1 MVKNNKGITLII
13 VIMTVILLTILMA
26 LVITSSIDTYYSSK
40 FVSFETNIK
49 LIQKKVDMAL
59 EERIDYETLG
69 QPLNDEQKAKL
80 AEIIANDNNNMISTE
95 DPTAETLRYF
105 SSNDIKEDFELS
117 DIRGEFVINF
127 ANREVISLEGAEKDN
142 VMYYT
147 I

>member
-1 MVKNNKGITLII
+1 MKNNKGITLII
-13 VIMTVILLTILMA
+13 VIMTVILLTILMG
-26 LVITSSIDTYYSSK
+26 LIITSSIDTYYRSK
-40 FVSFETNIK
+40 FVNFETNIK

-69 QPLNDEQKAKL
+69 QALNDEQKAKL

-95 DPTAETLRYF
+95 DPLAETLRYF

-127 ANREVISLEGAEKDN
+127 ANREVISLDGAEKND

>member
-1 MVKNNKGITLII
+1 MKNNKGITLII

-127 ANREVISLEGAEKDN
+127 ANREVISLDGAEKDN

>member
-1 MVKNNKGITLII
+1 MKNNNGITLII
-13 VIMTVILLTILMA
+13 VIMTVILLTILMG
-26 LVITSSIDTYYSSK
+26 LIITSSIDTYYSSK

-69 QPLNDEQKAKL
+69 QALNDEQKAKL

>member
-1 MVKNNKGITLII
+1 MKSNKGITLII
-13 VIMTVILLTILMA
+13 VIMTVVLLTILMG
-26 LVITSSIDTYYSSK
+26 LVITSSIDTYNKSK
-40 FVSFETNIK
+40 FLSFETNMK

-69 QPLNDEQKAKL
+69 QPLNDEQRSRL
-80 AEIIANDNNNMISTE
+80 ATIIANDNNNMISTE
-95 DPTAETLRYF
+95 DPSAETLRYF
-105 SSNDIKEDFELS
+105 SSNDINEDFELS

-127 ANREVISLEGAEKDN
+127 AIREVISLDGAEKNN

>member
-1 MVKNNKGITLII
+1 MKNNNGITLII
-13 VIMTVILLTILMA
+13 VIMTVILLTILMG
-26 LVITSSIDTYYSSK
+26 LIITSSIDTYYSSK

-117 DIRGEFVINF
+117 DIRGDFVINF
-127 ANREVISLEGAEKDN
+127 ANREVISLDGAEKDN

>member
-1 MVKNNKGITLII
+1 MKNNKGITLII
-13 VIMTVILLTILMA
+13 VIMTVILLTILMG
-26 LVITSSIDTYYSSK
+26 LIITSSIDTYYSSK

-117 DIRGEFVINF
+117 DIRGDFVINF
-127 ANREVISLEGAEKDN
+127 ANREVISLDGAEKDN

>member
-1 MVKNNKGITLII
+1 MG
-13 VIMTVILLTILMA
+13 
-26 LVITSSIDTYYSSK
+26 LVITSSIDTYNKSK
-40 FVSFETNIK
+40 FLSFETNMK

-69 QPLNDEQKAKL
+69 QPLNDEQRSRL
-80 AEIIANDNNNMISTE
+80 ATIIANDNNNMISTE
-95 DPTAETLRYF
+95 DPSAETLRYF
-105 SSNDIKEDFELS
+105 SSNDINEDFELS

-127 ANREVISLEGAEKDN
+127 ANREVISLDGAEKNN

>member
-1 MVKNNKGITLII
+1 MKNNKGITLII
-13 VIMTVILLTILMA
+13 VIMTVILLTILMG
-26 LVITSSIDTYYSSK
+26 LIITSSIDTYYSSK

>member
-1 MVKNNKGITLII
+1 MKSNKGITLII
-13 VIMTVILLTILMA
+13 VIMTVVLLTILMGLA
-26 LVITSSIDTYYSSK
+26 ITSSIDTYNKSK
-40 FVSFETNIK
+40 FLSFETNMK

-69 QPLNDEQKAKL
+69 QPLNDEQRSRL
-80 AEIIANDNNNMISTE
+80 ATIIANDNNNMISTE
-95 DPTAETLRYF
+95 DPSAETLRYF
-105 SSNDIKEDFELS
+105 SSNDINEDFELS

-127 ANREVISLEGAEKDN
+127 ANREVISLDGAEKNN

>member
-1 MVKNNKGITLII
+1 MKNNKGITLII

-105 SSNDIKEDFELS
+105 SSNDTNS
-117 DIRGEFVINF
+117 
-127 ANREVISLEGAEKDN
+127 EKTP
-142 VMYYT
+142 M
-147 I
+147 

>member
-1 MVKNNKGITLII
+1 MKSNKGITLII
-13 VIMTVILLTILMA
+13 VIMTVVLLTILMG
-26 LVITSSIDTYYSSK
+26 LVITSSIDTYNKSK
-40 FVSFETNIK
+40 FLSFETNMK

-69 QPLNDEQKAKL
+69 QPLNDEQRSRL
-80 AEIIANDNNNMISTE
+80 ATIIANDNNNMISTE
-95 DPTAETLRYF
+95 DPSAETLRYF
-105 SSNDIKEDFELS
+105 SSNDINEDFELS

-127 ANREVISLEGAEKDN
+127 STRDVISLDGAEKNN

>member
-1 MVKNNKGITLII
+1 MKNNNGITLII
-13 VIMTVILLTILMA
+13 VIMTVILLTILMG
-26 LVITSSIDTYYSSK
+26 LIITSSIDTYYRSK
-40 FVSFETNIK
+40 FVNFETNIK

-69 QPLNDEQKAKL
+69 QALNDEQKAKL

-95 DPTAETLRYF
+95 DPLAETLRYF

-127 ANREVISLEGAEKDN
+127 ANREVISLDGAEKND

>member
-1 MVKNNKGITLII
+1 MKNNKGITLII

-69 QPLNDEQKAKL
+69 QALNDEQKAKL

-127 ANREVISLEGAEKDN
+127 ANREVISLDGAEKDN

>member
-1 MVKNNKGITLII
+1 MKNNNGITLII
-13 VIMTVILLTILMA
+13 VIMTVILLTILMG
-26 LVITSSIDTYYSSK
+26 LIITSSIDTYYSSK

-69 QPLNDEQKAKL
+69 QALNDEQKAKL

-95 DPTAETLRYF
+95 DLTAETLRYF

>member
-1 MVKNNKGITLII
+1 MKNNNGITLII
-13 VIMTVILLTILMA
+13 VIMTVILLTILMG
-26 LVITSSIDTYYSSK
+26 LIITSSIDTYYSSK

-69 QPLNDEQKAKL
+69 QALNDEQKAKL

-127 ANREVISLEGAEKDN
+127 ANREVISLDGAEKDN

>member
-1 MVKNNKGITLII
+1 MKNNNGITLII
-13 VIMTVILLTILMA
+13 VIMTVILLTILMG
-26 LVITSSIDTYYSSK
+26 LIITSSIDTYYSSK

>member
-1 MVKNNKGITLII
+1 MKNNKGITLII

>member
-1 MVKNNKGITLII
+1 MKSNKGITLII
-13 VIMTVILLTILMA
+13 VIMTVVLLTILMG
-26 LVITSSIDTYYSSK
+26 LVITSSIDTYNKSK
-40 FVSFETNIK
+40 FLSFETNMK

-69 QPLNDEQKAKL
+69 QPLNDEQRSRL
-80 AEIIANDNNNMISTE
+80 ATIIANDNNNMISTE
-95 DPTAETLRYF
+95 DPSAETLRYF
-105 SSNDIKEDFELS
+105 SSNDINEDFELS

-127 ANREVISLEGAEKDN
+127 ANREVISLDGAEKNN

>member
-1 MVKNNKGITLII
+1 MKNNKGITLII

-26 LVITSSIDTYYSSK
+26 LVITSSIDTYYRSK

-127 ANREVISLEGAEKDN
+127 ANREVISLDGAEKDN